1 MDPLKVLHIND
12 VSNVASNLVKGQ
24 RALGLDA
31 EIFKI
36 SKGTALRKGLSRA
49 FLPVNKIRDAYR
61 LKKYINANNFDVIHV
76 HFATH
81 AWMAQLAGVRYFLHI
96 HGSDVRSYLYRPV
109 LKQMIVSA
117 IKNAIKVFYVTPEL
131 KIHLQSI
138 RPDAIFLPNPINTD
152 VFKPN
157 GKGFSSSGQI
167 LCISKLDRYK
177 GVENFLK
184 TIELVWETRPDVT
197 VGMFNF
203 GNMVELANPFLTKYK
218 NDSRLRLI
226 SRLPYDQMPALNGA
240 YEIVLGHQ
248 DPEYG
253 SLSCSE
259 LESMACEKP
268 VVVQFLYPDAYPEP
282 PPVSVSKTPEE
293 ACNKIIQLL
302 DNPGQ
307 AASLGMAAR
316 EWVRKYHEQGLITKR
331 LVDYYREAV

>member
-1 MDPLKVLHIND
+1 MKILHIND
-12 VSNVASNLVKGQ
+12 VSNVASNLVAGQ
-24 RALGLDA
+24 KELGFHA
-31 EIFKI
+31 EIFRIPKV
-36 SKGTALRKGLSRA
+36 SAYS
-49 FLPVNKIRDAYR
+49 NKIGWFLLPFKRFENAIR
-61 LKKYINANNFDVIHV
+61 LRRYVSKYKFDVIHV

-81 AWMAQLAGVRYFLHI
+81 AWMVQMMGLPYFLHV
-96 HGSDVRSYLYRPV
+96 HGSDVRRYMYTPVYRE
-109 LKQMIVSA
+109 LIIAA

-131 KIHLQSI
+131 KNHLRNI
-138 RPDAIFLPNPINTD
+138 RPDAIFLPNPININEFNAHTKSN
-152 VFKPN
+152 FPT
-157 GKGFSSSGQI
+157 GQI

-177 GVENFLK
+177 GVEDFLK
-184 TIELVWETRPDVT
+184 TIELVWNARPDVT

-268 VVVQFLYPDAYPEP
+268 VVVHFSYPDAYPEP
-282 PPVSVSKTPEE
+282 PPVLVSKTPED

-302 DNPGQ
+302 DNPDR
-307 AASLGMAAR
+307 ARSLGLSAR
-316 EWVRKYHEQGLITKR
+316 AWVERYHERVKIVKKLME
-331 LVDYYREAV
+331 YYRDAI